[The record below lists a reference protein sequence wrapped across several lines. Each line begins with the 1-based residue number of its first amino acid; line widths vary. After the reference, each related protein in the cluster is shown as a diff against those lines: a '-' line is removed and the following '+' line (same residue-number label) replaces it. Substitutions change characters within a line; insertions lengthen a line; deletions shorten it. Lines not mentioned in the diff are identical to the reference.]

1 MFGLLRQVS
10 HMTLMPRAGELGQ
23 LQSEAAGSGSAARR
37 SEMLT
42 SLAAPG
48 VARSAH
54 GDRLNSQP
62 CTYLS
67 ITCVQVAL

>member
-10 HMTLMPRAGELGQ
+10 DITLVSCAGELGQ

-48 VARSAH
+48 AARSAH
-54 GDRLNSQP
+54 GD
-62 CTYLS
+62 
-67 ITCVQVAL
+67 